1 MRAEDYPIEVRPLA
15 EDDGGGFLATFPDL
29 PGCMADGETPEAA
42 IREALDAAVSWL
54 ATAAEAGDPIPAPG
68 TGGESGR
75 FVARIPKSLHVRLAG
90 RARQEGV
97 SLNTLVVALLAEGV
111 ERRVA

>member
-15 EDDGGGFLATFPDL
+15 EEDGGGFLATFPDL
-29 PGCMADGETPEAA
+29 PGCMADGETPEAG

-68 TGGESGR
+68 TGGGAPVPCRQRGR
-75 FVARIPKSLHVRLAG
+75 RG
-90 RARQEGV
+90 R
-97 SLNTLVVALLAEGV
+97 
-111 ERRVA
+111 

>member
-15 EDDGGGFLATFPDL
+15 EEDGGGFLATFPDL

-42 IREALDAAVSWL
+42 IREALDAAASWL

-75 FVARIPKSLHVRLAG
+75 FVARVPKSLHVRLAG

-97 SLNTLVVALLAEGV
+97 SLNTLVVALLAAGV